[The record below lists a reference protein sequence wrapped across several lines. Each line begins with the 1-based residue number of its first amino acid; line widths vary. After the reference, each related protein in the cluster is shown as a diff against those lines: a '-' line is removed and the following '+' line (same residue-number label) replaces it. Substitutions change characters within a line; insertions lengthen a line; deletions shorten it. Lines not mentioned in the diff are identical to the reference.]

1 MKKPARRTLNI
12 ILTSDYS
19 DFVDYLNFDHGYQPD
34 DYRGNGDVLVVTTV
48 SKLMLPG
55 RYHMVYL
62 TYFFSKCY
70 NYVMNEFNFVSFKA
84 PRANVTRICE
94 KGRPSVFG
102 MTSKFKPLDAGR
114 KVWSDKKSPQQ
125 MPLSSLAG

>member
-34 DYRGNGDVLVVTTV
+34 DYRGNGDVLVVTKV

-55 RYHMVYL
+55 RYHMIYL
-62 TYFFSKCY
+62 TYFFSK
-70 NYVMNEFNFVSFKA
+70 
-84 PRANVTRICE
+84 
-94 KGRPSVFG
+94 
-102 MTSKFKPLDAGR
+102 
-114 KVWSDKKSPQQ
+114 
-125 MPLSSLAG
+125 